1 MNNKV
6 FEDAPQLPGG
16 AVDKIRKQA
25 RQLAY
30 DVRYKVK
37 GKFKEGQKTSP
48 AALKSAYMQQLSA
61 SSSPGPVKAL
71 AKKMLIGEEY
81 DVIDIDNSLQGL
93 KESVIA
99 SIFSEEKAF
108 VLRVTD
114 SRAKT
119 TYYRSY
125 SNYQAASAKKRQ
137 LEAKGL
143 RVEISGKKNKDTYDK
158 MGGEKKAKK
167 DYDGD
172 GKVESGSKE
181 HAGVVHNAIQ
191 RKKGGVA
198 DGQDTRKEEVIYE
211 KEGKDNKKFD
221 VMKGKNKVNVNPT
234 IGESIRANLDALKSQ
249 RLEEQEAAV
258 KAAGPSPEERKQLMN
273 KDKML
278 KKKIMMQNQTMQM
291 QKQGRLPLN
300 YSEEAGAVRYCP
312 KCDKNE
318 TRDECSYGGEYW
330 DENSKPAKEE
340 DTRSIPTKINL
351 AKNKL
356 RAMGLKMS
364 YDMEGDLIDE
374 RRREDKGTPRSPE
387 PSAAFKAVSR
397 EMGSS
402 RLGVQPRG
410 KKKDRGAKND
420 GELTSVDRIK
430 NRLSKMR
437 APQPNPYRSRPG
449 ESD

>member
-143 RVEISGKKNKDTYDK
+143 KVEISGKKNKDTYDK
-158 MGGEKKAKK
+158 MGGEKKAKE

-211 KEGKDNKKFD
+211 KEEKDKKFD

-234 IGESIRANLDALKSQ
+234 IGEQIKAELAVISQKKIEEANAAAAEQAAALAAKAEEKATDAKIKALK
-249 RLEEQEAAV
+249 
-258 KAAGPSPEERKQLMN
+258 KRKQAMREECGTCE
-273 KDKML
+273 KCGKSPCKCE
-278 KKKIMMQNQTMQM
+278 KK
-291 QKQGRLPLN
+291 
-300 YSEEAGAVRYCP
+300 E
-312 KCDKNE
+312 
-318 TRDECSYGGEYW
+318 GEVTPM
-330 DENSKPAKEE
+330 DPRE
-340 DTRSIPTKINL
+340 IPTRINL

-364 YDMEGDLIDE
+364 YDMEGDQIDE
-374 RRREDKGTPRSPE
+374 RTRYAKETGKDPQTGKPSEKGGTLGGDDTHSKVMRQMNTSLR
-387 PSAAFKAVSR
+387 KTGGL
-397 EMGSS
+397 MSS
-402 RLGVQPRG
+402 RGKPIQPQG
-410 KKKDRGAKND
+410 KKKDPGAKD
-420 GELTSVDRIK
+420 RELTSVDRIK
-430 NRLSKMR
+430 NRLSRMR

>member
-234 IGESIRANLDALKSQ
+234 IGESIRANLDALKNQ
-249 RLEEQEAAV
+249 KIEEQEVAM
-258 KAAGPSPEERKQLMN
+258 KQQDDEKKKEQLAN
-273 KDKML
+273 QQAKKDKAMKL
-278 KKKIMMQNQTMQM
+278 KILNNKMMAVRSGADITASYH
-291 QKQGRLPLN
+291 PESDTVAE
-300 YSEEAGAVRYCP
+300 SEGQVRYCP

-330 DENSKPAKEE
+330 DENSNQQRKKIQDQSPLK
-340 DTRSIPTKINL
+340 SIL
-351 AKNKL
+351 
-356 RAMGLKMS
+356 
-364 YDMEGDLIDE
+364 
-374 RRREDKGTPRSPE
+374 
-387 PSAAFKAVSR
+387 
-397 EMGSS
+397 
-402 RLGVQPRG
+402 Q
-410 KKKDRGAKND
+410 
-420 GELTSVDRIK
+420 RI
-430 NRLSKMR
+430 S
-437 APQPNPYRSRPG
+437 
-449 ESD
+449 